1 MTKVDFLVVGSGIAG
16 LSYALK
22 LCEFYKNKNYHP
34 KICLIT
40 KDEPFESNTR
50 YAQGGIAA
58 VIDAKDSYE
67 KHIQDTLIAGSHI
80 NNEEVVKLVVENGPE
95 RIRELINWGAQFD
108 KSDDG
113 DYKLAKEGGH
123 SDHRILHFKDVTG
136 QEIQRALLDA
146 IKKYDNV
153 EILQDYFAIDLIT
166 QHHLGEDVTKYRKDT
181 QCYGVYALNK
191 TSGEV
196 ENILSK
202 VTLLA
207 TGGIGQVYKT
217 TTNPSVATGDG
228 IAMTYRAKGH
238 VRQMEFVQFHPT
250 ALYQRGHEGNAFLI
264 TEAMRGA
271 GAILRNSKGEDFV
284 KKYDERGSLAP
295 RDIVARAIDSEMKK
309 EGKEHVWLDA
319 SVIDESELKD
329 HFPSIYS
336 HCKNIGIDITKDY
349 IPVAPASHYLC
360 GGIVVNTKAETSI
373 KNLLACGEATCTGL
387 HGANRLA
394 SNSLLEAAVYAHE
407 AFETAVR
414 NIASTEWMDNIP
426 EWNKD
431 GTTVPEELVLINQSR
446 SDLQRVMSN
455 YVGIV
460 RSNERLKRAFQRT
473 GLIYAETE
481 DLYKKTVISQPLCEL
496 RNMITICYLVIS
508 GAKERHENIG
518 LHYSIDYENQ

>member
-1 MTKVDFLVVGSGIAG
+1 MMKVDFLIVGSGIAG

-22 LCEFYKNKNYHP
+22 LCEHFQNKKHHP
-34 KICLIT
+34 RICLIT
-40 KDEPFESNTR
+40 KDDPFESNTR

-58 VIDAKDSYE
+58 VIDADDSYE
-67 KHIQDTLIAGSHI
+67 KHIQDTLVAGSHI
-80 NNEEVVKLVVENGPE
+80 NNEEVVKLVVGNGPD
-95 RIRELINWGAQFD
+95 RIRELIEWGTQFD
-108 KSDDG
+108 KSEDG

-136 QEIQRALLDA
+136 QEIQRALLNA
-146 IKKYDNV
+146 IKSYDNV
-153 EILQDYFAIDLIT
+153 EILSDYYAVDLIT
-166 QHHLGEDVTKYRKDT
+166 QHHLGEDVTRYRKDT

-196 ENILSK
+196 ESLLSK

-207 TGGIGQVYKT
+207 TGGIGQVYNT

-228 IAMTYRAKGH
+228 IAMTYRAKGLVNH
-238 VRQMEFVQFHPT
+238 MEFVQFHPT
-250 ALYQRGHEGNAFLI
+250 ALYQRGNEGNAFLI

-271 GAILRNSKGEDFV
+271 GAVLRNSKGEDFV
-284 KKYDERGSLAP
+284 KRYDKRGSLAP

-309 EGKEHVWLDA
+309 EGKDHVWLDA
-319 SVIDESELKD
+319 TVIDKSELKS
-329 HFPSIYS
+329 HFPSIFKT
-336 HCKNIGIDITKDY
+336 CMDIGIDISENY

-360 GGIVVNTKAETSI
+360 GGIVVNAKSETSI
-373 KNLLACGEATCTGL
+373 YNLLACGECTCTGL

-407 AFETAVR
+407 AFITALELINKTNWV
-414 NIASTEWMDNIP
+414 SDIP

-431 GTTVPEELVLINQSR
+431 GTTVPEEMVLISQSR

-460 RSNERLKRAFQRT
+460 RSDERLKRAFKRT
-473 GLIYAETE
+473 GLIYEETE
-481 DLYKKTVISQPLCEL
+481 ALYKKTVISQPLCEL
-496 RNMITICYLVIS
+496 RNMITITYLIIT

-518 LHYSIDYENQ
+518 LHYSIDYE

>member
-1 MTKVDFLVVGSGIAG
+1 MKKVDFLIVGSGIAG

-22 LCEFYKNKNYHP
+22 LCEHFQSKNHYP

-40 KDEPFESNTR
+40 KDDPFESNTR

-58 VIDAKDSYE
+58 VIDADDSYE
-67 KHIQDTLIAGSHI
+67 KHIKDTLVAGSHI
-80 NNEEVVKLVVENGPE
+80 NNEEVVKLVVENGPD
-95 RIRELINWGAQFD
+95 RIRELINWGTQFD
-108 KSDDG
+108 KSEDG
-113 DYKLAKEGGH
+113 EYNLAKEGGH

-136 QEIQRALLDA
+136 QEIQRALLNA
-146 IKKYDNV
+146 IKSYDNV
-153 EILQDYFAIDLIT
+153 EILQEYYAVDLIT
-166 QHHLGEDVTKYRKDT
+166 QHHLGEDVTRYRKDT
-181 QCYGVYALNK
+181 QCYGIYALNK

-196 ENILSK
+196 ETILSK

-207 TGGIGQVYKT
+207 TGGIGQVYNT

-228 IAMTYRAKGH
+228 IAMTYRAKGEVNH
-238 VRQMEFVQFHPT
+238 MEFVQFHPT

-271 GAILRNSKGEDFV
+271 GAILRNSKGKDFV

-295 RDIVARAIDSEMKK
+295 RDVVARAIDSEMKK
-309 EGKEHVWLDA
+309 EGKDHVWLDA
-319 SVIDESELKD
+319 TLIDEEELKG
-329 HFPSIYS
+329 HFPSIYKT
-336 HCKNIGIDITKDY
+336 CLDMGIDITKDF

-373 KNLLACGEATCTGL
+373 NNLLACGECTCTGL

-407 AFETAVR
+407 AFETA
-414 NIASTEWMDNIP
+414 IQLIDKTDWKKGIP

-431 GTTVPEELVLINQSR
+431 GTTVPEEMVLISQSR

-460 RSNERLKRAFQRT
+460 RSDERLKRAFKRT
-473 GLIYAETE
+473 GLIYEETE
-481 DLYKKTVISQPLCEL
+481 TLYKKTVISQPLCEL
-496 RNMITICYLVIS
+496 RNMITITYLIIT
-508 GAKERHENIG
+508 GAKGRHENIG
-518 LHYSIDYENQ
+518 LHYSIDYE

>member
-1 MTKVDFLVVGSGIAG
+1 MNKVDFLIVGSGIAG

-22 LCEFYKNKNYHP
+22 LCEFYQKKKHHP

-58 VIDAKDSYE
+58 VIDADDSYE
-67 KHIQDTLIAGSHI
+67 KHINDTLVAGSHI
-80 NNEEVVKLVVENGPE
+80 NNEEVVKLVVENGPD

-136 QEIQRALLDA
+136 QEIQRALLDT

-153 EILQDYFAIDLIT
+153 EILQDYFAVDLIT
-166 QHHLGEDVTKYRKDT
+166 QHHLGEDVTRYRKDT

-191 TSGEV
+191 LSGEV
-196 ENILSK
+196 ETILSK

-207 TGGIGQVYKT
+207 TGGIGQVYNT

-228 IAMTYRAKGH
+228 IAMTYRAKGNVEH
-238 VRQMEFVQFHPT
+238 MEFVQFHPT
-250 ALYQRGHEGNAFLI
+250 ALYERGNHGNAFLI

-271 GAILRNSKGEDFV
+271 GAILKNSKGEDFV
-284 KKYDERGSLAP
+284 KRYDKRGSLAP

-309 EGKEHVWLDA
+309 EGKDHVWLDA
-319 SVIDESELKD
+319 SEINKEELKS
-329 HFPSIYS
+329 HFPSIYKK
-336 HCKNIGIDITKDY
+336 CLDKGIDITKDF

-373 KNLLACGEATCTGL
+373 NNLLACGECTCTGL

-407 AFETAVR
+407 AFETSLKLIDKTDWA
-414 NIASTEWMDNIP
+414 TNIP

-431 GTTVPEELVLINQSR
+431 GTSVPEEMVLISQSR

-460 RSNERLKRAFQRT
+460 RSDERLARAFKRT
-473 GLIYAETE
+473 GLIYDETE
-481 DLYKKTVISQPLCEL
+481 ELYKKTVISQPLCEL
-496 RNMITICYLVIS
+496 RNMITITYLIIG
-508 GAKERHENIG
+508 GAKNRHENIG
-518 LHYSIDYENQ
+518 LHYSIDYE